1 MKIGAWKK
9 IVCRRKSESQTDPD
23 KQIHPDKKCDCVFT
37 MQVCKKQ
44 GLRQSLKCYWLEV
57 TRWINI
63 CVCLKQSKN
72 GEARNLVF
80 GRLQDFSKDRALSDI
95 MEQQKLQQDIQDH
108 PAHLFPNRAWL
119 DQL

>member
-1 MKIGAWKK
+1 
-9 IVCRRKSESQTDPD
+9 
-23 KQIHPDKKCDCVFT
+23 